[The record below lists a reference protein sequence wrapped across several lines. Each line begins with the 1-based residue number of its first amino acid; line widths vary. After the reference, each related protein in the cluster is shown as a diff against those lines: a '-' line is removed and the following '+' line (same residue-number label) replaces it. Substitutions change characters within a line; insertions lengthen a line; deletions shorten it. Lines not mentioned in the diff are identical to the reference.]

1 MAAGDVVRVIA
12 RGLSIIDEEAQVDNL
27 GRLTLPIIAPFLAH
41 GKTLDEIKDHI
52 LRELKTE
59 DASASAYIT
68 LSAARLI
75 QVKVTGAVNNPQT
88 IAIPAYTPLSQVLSR
103 AGGISSLGSL
113 RNIVLTNSHQDKLR
127 IDLYNFL
134 REANDFKEP
143 LITASSR
150 IHVNDIGSTVAVSGF
165 VGRPKIFE
173 LPPETK
179 RISAKELLKLA
190 NANLT
195 PFGTNIEILNFNNE
209 GVVNST
215 KFKSLNDL
223 YVNEGEALRLSF
235 SETRNLKEISVTG
248 AVLRPFKVVGN
259 PNGISLKALLKGG
272 AVLKQNALKR
282 IAFIISNNKEK
293 ITATAI
299 NLNKALNNST
309 VFSVFPGEIVE
320 ILSEEKYATLLQN
333 EHNILYQ
340 NISDIYLDE
349 KRIAFIPSNQQQNLK
364 TAILSQIILNSEI
377 NKDFALLSLK
387 KEGSSHATI
396 AFNLGQVLTSNTKST
411 IDDNSRIN
419 LFTNKYLSKA
429 LENINDVIVQNN
441 NLRAIKE
448 TNPVEIFMDGLRIGI
463 LPPNSILNDTYLGK
477 SLKINK
483 NLYPLFVRK
492 TQNSIKTNSEIT
504 YTNMNL
510 RELFKTKNNTL
521 SAGQRIDIF
530 SKTYI
535 SNLFTKE
542 EETSAAIVKIASSSS
557 DELDAFSDENNTEPD
572 TEVSEKTLYTLSALK
587 RASKRISGAVENPGF
602 YPVATEITLKDLINV
617 AGGILPG
624 GNKAA
629 VTIRKYKTST
639 EGITDISEVIKID
652 ITSVDPKEII
662 LSGNY
667 DVLIPNFVNDAAVGI
682 VTLSGEVMRP
692 GEYIISRNETLKEL
706 LTRAGGLTAVAYP
719 LGMTLNR
726 ETLKSQERKVN
737 LALAQKLEATLA
749 SAQKDTST
757 DVAEQL
763 QATLFYANRLRS
775 LPVSGRLTINY
786 TGSSNSKG
794 TMLETDDVINVP
806 KRPSH
811 VAISG
816 SVQSPLMAQYEKS
829 KDIDDY
835 ISDAGGFNRIADIK
849 RVYILLPNGQ
859 GFQSS
864 ELKKRGGIIPPG
876 TIIVVPPKTDKLSL
890 LGLTDVFS
898 RVLGNI
904 ATSLLAIN
912 AVSK

>member
-1 MAAGDVVRVIA
+1 MVKKLPINIFYSIISALVIFIITPLYAQEIPSNIANMLTAQQLEDLKTRADQKPGAKGNNLPVAKMPKQKNINDLKITNTNDLKYDADDADKPLINYYYEILTQEELDIYGREAFAINENNNLLFYNTTGADYQLAAGDVVHVIA

-88 IAIPAYTPLSQVLSR
+88 IAIPAYTPLSQVISR

-150 IHVNDIGSTVAVSGF
+150 IHVNDIGLTVAVSGF

-173 LPPETK
+173 LPPQTK

-209 GVVNST
+209 GIVNST

-235 SETRNLKEISVTG
+235 SETRNLKEISVKG

-282 IAFIISNNKEK
+282 IAFITSNNKEK
-293 ITATAI
+293 TTATAI
-299 NLNKALNNST
+299 NLGKTLNNSEDLL
-309 VFSVFPGEIVE
+309 VFPGD
-320 ILSEEKYATLLQN
+320 ILEVLNEKKYATLLQN

-349 KRIAFIPSNQQQNLK
+349 KRIAFIPDDQQQDLK

-448 TNPVEIFMDGLRIGI
+448 TNPVEIFMDG
-463 LPPNSILNDTYLGK
+463 
-477 SLKINK
+477 
-483 NLYPLFVRK
+483 
-492 TQNSIKTNSEIT
+492 
-504 YTNMNL
+504 
-510 RELFKTKNNTL
+510 
-521 SAGQRIDIF
+521 
-530 SKTYI
+530 
-535 SNLFTKE
+535 
-542 EETSAAIVKIASSSS
+542 
-557 DELDAFSDENNTEPD
+557 
-572 TEVSEKTLYTLSALK
+572 
-587 RASKRISGAVENPGF
+587 
-602 YPVATEITLKDLINV
+602 
-617 AGGILPG
+617 
-624 GNKAA
+624 
-629 VTIRKYKTST
+629 
-639 EGITDISEVIKID
+639 
-652 ITSVDPKEII
+652 
-662 LSGNY
+662 
-667 DVLIPNFVNDAAVGI
+667 
-682 VTLSGEVMRP
+682 
-692 GEYIISRNETLKEL
+692 
-706 LTRAGGLTAVAYP
+706 
-719 LGMTLNR
+719 
-726 ETLKSQERKVN
+726 
-737 LALAQKLEATLA
+737 
-749 SAQKDTST
+749 
-757 DVAEQL
+757 
-763 QATLFYANRLRS
+763 
-775 LPVSGRLTINY
+775 
-786 TGSSNSKG
+786 
-794 TMLETDDVINVP
+794 
-806 KRPSH
+806 
-811 VAISG
+811 
-816 SVQSPLMAQYEKS
+816 
-829 KDIDDY
+829 
-835 ISDAGGFNRIADIK
+835 
-849 RVYILLPNGQ
+849 
-859 GFQSS
+859 
-864 ELKKRGGIIPPG
+864 
-876 TIIVVPPKTDKLSL
+876 
-890 LGLTDVFS
+890 
-898 RVLGNI
+898 
-904 ATSLLAIN
+904 
-912 AVSK
+912 

>member
-1 MAAGDVVRVIA
+1 MRH
-12 RGLSIIDEEAQVDNL
+12 Q
-27 GRLTLPIIAPFLAH
+27 AH
-41 GKTLDEIKDHI
+41 
-52 LRELKTE
+52 
-59 DASASAYIT
+59 SAS
-68 LSAARLI
+68 
-75 QVKVTGAVNNPQT
+75 
-88 IAIPAYTPLSQVLSR
+88 
-103 AGGISSLGSL
+103 
-113 RNIVLTNSHQDKLR
+113 
-127 IDLYNFL
+127 
-134 REANDFKEP
+134 
-143 LITASSR
+143 
-150 IHVNDIGSTVAVSGF
+150 
-165 VGRPKIFE
+165 
-173 LPPETK
+173 
-179 RISAKELLKLA
+179 
-190 NANLT
+190 
-195 PFGTNIEILNFNNE
+195 
-209 GVVNST
+209 
-215 KFKSLNDL
+215 
-223 YVNEGEALRLSF
+223 
-235 SETRNLKEISVTG
+235 
-248 AVLRPFKVVGN
+248 
-259 PNGISLKALLKGG
+259 
-272 AVLKQNALKR
+272 
-282 IAFIISNNKEK
+282 
-293 ITATAI
+293 
-299 NLNKALNNST
+299 
-309 VFSVFPGEIVE
+309 
-320 ILSEEKYATLLQN
+320 
-333 EHNILYQ
+333 
-340 NISDIYLDE
+340 
-349 KRIAFIPSNQQQNLK
+349 
-364 TAILSQIILNSEI
+364 
-377 NKDFALLSLK
+377 
-387 KEGSSHATI
+387 
-396 AFNLGQVLTSNTKST
+396 AFNLGQVLSSNTKST

-419 LFTNKYLSKA
+419 LFTNKYLSDI

-448 TNPVEIFMDGLRIGI
+448 INPVEIFMDGLRIGI
-463 LPPNSILNDTYLGK
+463 LPPNSILNDTHLGK

-510 RELFKTKNNTL
+510 SELFKTKNNTL

-542 EETSAAIVKIASSSS
+542 EESSAAIVKIASSSS

-572 TEVSEKTLYTLSALK
+572 SNVSEKTLYTLSALK

-794 TMLETDDVINVP
+794 TMLETGDVINVP

-816 SVQSPLMAQYEKS
+816 SVQKS
-829 KDIDDY
+829 T
-835 ISDAGGFNRIADIK
+835 
-849 RVYILLPNGQ
+849 NG
-859 GFQSS
+859 
-864 ELKKRGGIIPPG
+864 P
-876 TIIVVPPKTDKLSL
+876 V
-890 LGLTDVFS
+890 
-898 RVLGNI
+898 
-904 ATSLLAIN
+904 
-912 AVSK
+912 